1 VLIKTPAGA
10 RILNITLAASMMAG
24 VTCSVR
30 AGTALEEAKLWSSL
44 GRTGWRHN
52 RQSDEAITD
61 NTNLSYEQRRAI
73 VAMKAGKHD
82 DPAVRAVVLPMVQR
96 AISNLAD
103 DNHKWNA
110 HGARNFLEITGQFAT
125 PFLEL
130 KMITGD
136 RQQRSH
142 CVELLARARSVSDP
156 AAVARGIVGNLAD
169 DNYGD
174 PTRNSLSAFNRLARS
189 DQLLQLAKPALIESL
204 SSDDAQLRFNSAQL
218 LCIYGEEDQAERLVE
233 ILSPLLDDDDAQG
246 TACSSVAC
254 LSLLGSAAIDPLRAC
269 RINRDEQGRLL
280 VDHLLFRLAGPGTP
294 HARELTEKARKKI
307 TSLVYDPINISMIN
321 LLVGSGN
328 KIQYGHGSGF
338 SPWASSRRWR
348 HRPYPNNQRTPEQK
362 YEPWV
367 RETLSLGPRALVET
381 MMQRQLNHY
390 YRQWPRAE
398 YELIQ
403 QTFDRLLVSEGIR
416 PADPLWCAQNL
427 RIDQPVR

>member
-1 VLIKTPAGA
+1 
-10 RILNITLAASMMAG
+10 MMAG

-44 GRTGWRHN
+44 GRTGWRHSW
-52 RQSDEAITD
+52 QSDEAIAKNTD
-61 NTNLSYEQRRAI
+61 LSYEQRRAI

-82 DPAVRAVVLPMVQR
+82 DPAVRAVALPMVQR

-103 DNHKWNA
+103 DKHKWNA
-110 HGARNFLEITGQFAT
+110 HGARDFLEIAGQFAT

-130 KMITGD
+130 KMVTGD

-218 LCIYGEEDQAERLVE
+218 LCIYGEEDQADRLIE
-233 ILSPLLDDDDAQG
+233 ILSPLLDDDDAWG
-246 TACSSVAC
+246 TACSSAAC

-269 RINRDEQGRLL
+269 RFNRDEQGRLL

-294 HARELTEKARKKI
+294 HARELTETARRKI
-307 TSLVYDPINISMIN
+307 TSIVYDPINISMIN
-321 LLVGSGN
+321 SLVGSGN
-328 KIQYGHGSGF
+328 KIQDGCGSDF
-338 SPWASSRRWR
+338 SPWYSARRRR
-348 HRPYPNNQRTPEQK
+348 HRPYTNNQRTPEQK

-381 MMQRQLNHY
+381 MMQRQLNHC